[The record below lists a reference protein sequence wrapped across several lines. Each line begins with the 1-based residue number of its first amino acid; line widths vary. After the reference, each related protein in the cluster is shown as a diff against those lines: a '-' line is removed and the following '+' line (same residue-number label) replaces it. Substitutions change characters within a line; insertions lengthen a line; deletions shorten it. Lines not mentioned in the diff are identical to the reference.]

1 MAGLVKI
8 MSSEQPAS
16 RPVVVTAVT
25 ELGAPESETNGVI
38 VDKAPASESRA
49 GLCTM
54 IASADRILVQ
64 RRESLCSRVNGG
76 GVPAVGADAWL
87 RFLANREAGVTA

>member
-25 ELGAPESETNGVI
+25 ELGASESETNGVI

-49 GLCTM
+49 G
-54 IASADRILVQ
+54 
-64 RRESLCSRVNGG
+64 
-76 GVPAVGADAWL
+76 
-87 RFLANREAGVTA
+87 

>member
-1 MAGLVKI
+1 MQRYAVTVTREVVVYALSPEEASAKALAYFKI

-49 GLCTM
+49 G
-54 IASADRILVQ
+54 
-64 RRESLCSRVNGG
+64 
-76 GVPAVGADAWL
+76 
-87 RFLANREAGVTA
+87 

>member
-1 MAGLVKI
+1 MTTKPRGWWRVWYTNGAFDYFKI

-25 ELGAPESETNGVI
+25 ELGAPKSETNGVI

-49 GLCTM
+49 G
-54 IASADRILVQ
+54 
-64 RRESLCSRVNGG
+64 
-76 GVPAVGADAWL
+76 
-87 RFLANREAGVTA
+87 